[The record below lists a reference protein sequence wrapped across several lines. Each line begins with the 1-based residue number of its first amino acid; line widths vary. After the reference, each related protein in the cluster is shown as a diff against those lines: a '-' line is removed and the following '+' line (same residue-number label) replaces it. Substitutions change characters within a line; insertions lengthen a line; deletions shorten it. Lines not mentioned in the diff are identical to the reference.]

1 MKIENGV
8 LYINKIDLDHILGV
22 LEGMEI
28 YDKPPSELFKDG
40 LEMELKFNG
49 LEDKAFKDIVIEN
62 IWGE

>member
-1 MKIENGV
+1 MKIENEV

-28 YDKPPSELFKDG
+28 YGKPPSELFKDG
-40 LEMELKFNG
+40 LEMELKLNG
-49 LEDKAFKDIVIEN
+49 LEDKAFKDIVIKN